1 MSDANYSKLS
11 TEDKSPN
18 SPISNLM
25 RAAAVKALRNMQA
38 IRYGG
43 RWPGRTA
50 YVNTLCDESIDAIY
64 DALDKETAQHIH
76 GVGCW
81 SWGPAHY
88 ACACAEIAKLRGW
101 HAQSGQDQAQ

>member
-1 MSDANYSKLS
+1 VSDANHSKLS

-25 RAAAVKALRNMQA
+25 KAAAVKALRNMQA

-81 SWGPAHY
+81 SWGTAHY

-101 HAQSGQDQAQ
+101 HAQNGQDQAQ